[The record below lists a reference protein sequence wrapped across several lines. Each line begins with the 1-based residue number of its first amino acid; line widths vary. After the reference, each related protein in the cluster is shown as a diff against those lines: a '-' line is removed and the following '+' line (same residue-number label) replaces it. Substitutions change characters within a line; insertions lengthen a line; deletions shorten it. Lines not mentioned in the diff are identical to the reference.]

1 MNSKSRYELAASVCR
16 GKVWLDNTA
25 LPAISRMYR
34 KRIEN
39 ATSKLEATVEQG
51 RYASFRIDQAL
62 DHPKASRL
70 VLQQMIASLEEV
82 IGQLF
87 IFEAGSR
94 INTNRYTCLIS
105 QFREKQAL
113 AKRALEH
120 SDKNNTRKCLF
131 SKLFIIFVGS
141 LRGLTYFDESV
152 SLLSCAENLVNL
164 K

>member
-1 MNSKSRYELAASVCR
+1 MSGFFGCVSRKECVADVFYGTDYHSHLGTKKAGMAFYNGEDFVRS
-16 GKVWLDNTA
+16 
-25 LPAISRMYR
+25 IHS
-34 KRIEN
+34 IEN

-120 SDKNNTRKCLF
+120 SDKNNTPEV
-131 SKLFIIFVGS
+131 FV
-141 LRGLTYFDESV
+141 
-152 SLLSCAENLVNL
+152 
-164 K
+164 

>member
-25 LPAISRMYR
+25 LAAISRMYR

-120 SDKNNTRKCLF
+120 SDKNNTPEVF

>member
-25 LPAISRMYR
+25 LAAISRMYR

-62 DHPKASRL
+62 DRL

-120 SDKNNTRKCLF
+120 SDKNNTPEV
-131 SKLFIIFVGS
+131 FV
-141 LRGLTYFDESV
+141 
-152 SLLSCAENLVNL
+152 
-164 K
+164 

>member
-25 LPAISRMYR
+25 LAAISRMYR

-120 SDKNNTRKCLF
+120 SDKNNTPEVFVYQTFHYFFRV
-131 SKLFIIFVGS
+131 SSGTYIF
-141 LRGLTYFDESV
+141 R
-152 SLLSCAENLVNL
+152 
-164 K
+164 